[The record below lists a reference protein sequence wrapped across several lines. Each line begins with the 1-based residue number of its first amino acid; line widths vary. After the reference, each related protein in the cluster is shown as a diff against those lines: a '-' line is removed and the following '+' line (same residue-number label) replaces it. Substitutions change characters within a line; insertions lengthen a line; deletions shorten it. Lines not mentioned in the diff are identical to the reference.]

1 MSECTGMEWSL
12 PQEHNHQWFWAFV
25 MFRGNT
31 RTDGGL
37 DIPQIPELCY
47 TLLMNV
53 SPGPTLASGHTE
65 MLRAQQ
71 EQPPQLPGAM
81 GQPGWRKEPTWLA
94 WRATTGWLEEPAAIV
109 VVTQR
114 YGLPVRKAA
123 LLAPPAQHRLPRQHQ
138 DSTGTSMAPLGT
150 YT

>member
-1 MSECTGMEWSL
+1 MEWSL
-12 PQEHNHQWFWAFV
+12 PQEQNHQWFWAFV

-47 TLLMNV
+47 TLLMDV